1 MADFERS
8 LTVGVTADA
17 AFEYLAD
24 PANVAEYV
32 GPISLLESIAIEGDP
47 SEIAASDEADD
58 AAEAR
63 FLADTGARRVDWGR
77 GGYAGSM
84 TVESITPSMST
95 ITIRL
100 HVRDTADPDA
110 VVAMLD
116 QTARSLQRVLLLRR

>member
-47 SEIAASDEADD
+47 SEIANMALVEALFLQRY
-58 AAEAR
+58 AEA
-63 FLADTGARRVDWGR
+63 VD
-77 GGYAGSM
+77 S
-84 TVESITPSMST
+84 
-95 ITIRL
+95 
-100 HVRDTADPDA
+100 
-110 VVAMLD
+110 
-116 QTARSLQRVLLLRR
+116 

>member
-1 MADFERS
+1 MADYERS

-47 SEIAASDEADD
+47 SEIEASDEADD

-63 FLADTGARRVDWGR
+63 FLADNAARRVDWGR

-84 TVESITPSMST
+84 TVSSITPSMST
-95 ITIRL
+95 IAIRL
-100 HVRDTADPDA
+100 HVRDTADPEA
-110 VVAMLD
+110 VGAMLD
-116 QTARSLQRVLLLRR
+116 QTARSLQGVLLRRR

>member
-1 MADFERS
+1 MADYERS

-17 AFEYLAD
+17 AFAFLAD

-32 GPISLLESIAIEGDP
+32 VPISLLESIAIEGDP

-58 AAEAR
+58 KAEAT
-63 FLADTGARRVDWGR
+63 FLPDTAAQRVDWGR
-77 GGYAGSM
+77 GSYTGSM
-84 TVESITPSMST
+84 TVESITASMST

-116 QTARSLQRVLLLRR
+116 QSARNLQRLLLLRR

>member
-58 AAEAR
+58 AAEAT
-63 FLADTGARRVDWGR
+63 FLADTKARRVDWGR
-77 GGYAGSM
+77 GSYTGSM

-95 ITIRL
+95 IAIRL

-110 VVAMLD
+110 VTAMLD
-116 QTARSLQRVLLLRR
+116 QTARTIQRVLLLRR

>member
-63 FLADTGARRVDWGR
+63 FLADTKARRVDWGR
-77 GGYAGSM
+77 DGYSGSI

-95 ITIRL
+95 IAIRL

-110 VVAMLD
+110 VTAMLD
-116 QTARSLQRVLLLRR
+116 QTARTIQRVLLLRR